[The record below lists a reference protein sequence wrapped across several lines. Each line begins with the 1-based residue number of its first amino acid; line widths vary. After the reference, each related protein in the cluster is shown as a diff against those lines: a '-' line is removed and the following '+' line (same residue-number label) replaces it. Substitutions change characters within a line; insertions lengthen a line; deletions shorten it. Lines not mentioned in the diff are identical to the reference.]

1 MTRLEQ
7 AAQRLDHLKQQFG
20 RLNETAQ
27 HTEAALDELMA
38 HPNDPQRFDHLKARV
53 QELEHLTEQV
63 QREALD
69 TFRRLTQPAPTQE
82 EA

>member
-7 AAQRLDHLKQQFG
+7 ATQQLDHLAQQLG
-20 RLNETAQ
+20 QLNETAQ
-27 HTEAALDELMA
+27 HTEAALDGLLE
-38 HPNDPQRFDHLKARV
+38 HPDDPQRLDHLKTRL
-53 QELEHLTEQV
+53 QELECLTEQV

>member
-7 AAQRLDHLKQQFG
+7 AAQRLDHLKQQLG
-20 RLNETAQ
+20 QLNEQAQ
-27 HTEAALDELMA
+27 HTEAALDQVLK
-38 HPNDPQRFDHLKARV
+38 HPDDPQRLDHLKTRA
-53 QELEHLTEQV
+53 QELERLTEQV

>member
-1 MTRLEQ
+1 MTRAEEAVQQLG
-7 AAQRLDHLKQQFG
+7 HLAQQFG

-38 HPNDPQRFDHLKARV
+38 QPHDPQRLDHLKARV